1 MSISFHCESC
11 KKKIKAPDSA
21 GGKWGHCPHCKHRNY
36 IPLPRA
42 EDEPE
47 LRLIPLD
54 ESDETQMEHLMRE
67 TKNLTKQILTQS
79 SLPEEDPAAAAAH
92 AHTVNEKEIIK
103 ECILYLR
110 QMADGE
116 LGAAEYTF
124 SQLKKN
130 KKPVLRTLASMA
142 RSDQPEPELADLPA
156 SILQGLIRDVSTK
169 LS

>member
-1 MSISFHCESC
+1 MSISLHCESC
-11 KKKIKAPDSA
+11 KKKIKAPDEA

-36 IPLPRA
+36 IPLPKSD
-42 EDEPE
+42 DEPE
-47 LRLIPLD
+47 LRLMPLD
-54 ESDETQMEHLMRE
+54 EDEETKRERLLRE
-67 TKNLTKQILTQS
+67 TKNLTKEILS
-79 SLPEEDPAAAAAH
+79 ENALPDEETVPAVH
-92 AHTVNEKEIIK
+92 ARTANEKEIIK

-130 KKPVLRTLASMA
+130 KKPVLRILASMA
-142 RSDQPEPELADLPA
+142 RTEQPEPELADLPTG
-156 SILQGLIRDVSTK
+156 ILQGLIRDISTK

>member
-1 MSISFHCESC
+1 MSISLHCESC
-11 KKKIKAPDSA
+11 KKKIKAPDTA

-36 IPLPRA
+36 IPLPKPD
-42 EDEPE
+42 DEPE

-54 ESDETQMEHLMRE
+54 ENEETQIEKLMRE
-67 TKNLTKQILTQS
+67 TKNLTKEILTQS
-79 SLPEEDPAAAAAH
+79 SLPEEDSDTAAH
-92 AHTVNEKEIIK
+92 AHTVNEKKIIK

-124 SQLKKN
+124 SQLKKD
-130 KKPVLRTLASMA
+130 KKPVLRILASMA
-142 RSDQPEPELADLPA
+142 RADQPEPELADLPA
-156 SILQGLIRDVSTK
+156 GILQGLIRDVSTK